1 MKEGGREKAKQRAGE
16 SAANLVSDGM
26 VVGLG
31 TGSTAA
37 HAIRRL
43 AERFE
48 AGLAVRGIPTS
59 YQSEQ
64 LARESGLPLTSLAD
78 AAPDLAI
85 DGADQIVNGTVIKG
99 GGGAHTREKIVGSAA
114 DRLVVVVDSSK
125 QASVLAKPV
134 PVAVLPDGKS
144 TVAEAIENLGGE
156 PSVRAATEKDGP
168 VVTDNGN
175 IVIDCSFGQI
185 ETPEQLGTQLSAVPG
200 VVEHGLFVDLVDEA
214 HIGDPDGV
222 DIRKFGDTHSV

>member
-1 MKEGGREKAKQRAGE
+1 
-16 SAANLVSDGM
+16 
-26 VVGLG
+26 
-31 TGSTAA
+31 
-37 HAIRRL
+37 
-43 AERFE
+43 
-48 AGLAVRGIPTS
+48 
-59 YQSEQ
+59 
-64 LARESGLPLTSLAD
+64 
-78 AAPDLAI
+78 
-85 DGADQIVNGTVIKG
+85 
-99 GGGAHTREKIVGSAA
+99 
-114 DRLVVVVDSSK
+114 VVDSSK